1 MTSEQTGLENV
12 NIEGDAEIS
21 VSQEIHHGNIE
32 VSGGV
37 VNVNNLFIGTT
48 PQNQPLE
55 HHKPYSY
62 DNLRDRK
69 IDRNNGFLG
78 RDPDL
83 DKIHEL
89 LQKESHQ
96 TDHLPTVLIFGMA
109 GIGKSELARQYGKL
123 HRADFAGGVGIF
135 DAVEFGEQIRD
146 FIQQRFC
153 EDLDLRY
160 QRNLKAQ
167 VAEAWQAWLNFCGTD
182 RSALIIIDDVTD
194 YHSQVAPYL
203 PPKWG
208 NPCPFRFV
216 LTSRFELHGIGSKL
230 ELKELTT
237 EAAVQVLTQWADP
250 HPQNV
255 TDHPDLA
262 ARVCERLGCLPLALT
277 LVGSWLSLTERPLT
291 EAVTKLEQQGLASP
305 LLEPDKG
312 EMRQPPKEGIRAAL
326 SMSWE
331 LASADAQQL
340 GRVLSLFEP
349 IDLPWELVEAVTQA
363 YAPKSTAPPLH
374 QPPFRKTWWQR
385 LWDSLGQL
393 LRTFFPSKPHTV
405 PVVQPSSV
413 VIDDLSD
420 AKIMLRR
427 LSLLQ
432 VVERGR
438 VYRLHRLVHEFCHAQ
453 WQDADQEGWRNAWLQ
468 ALSDRAKKVPQF
480 IPHEAIPSWQL
491 LRPHFESAQK
501 VVSDL
506 RKSNPNPDLTTMDN
520 ILSGGCLRLGRVQ
533 IFEATYRRAIDAHD
547 QAMAAL
553 AVGESAMARKYFADA
568 VAGYQSAIEQ
578 ARLALPENSMILAG
592 YLHRIAVLFYEL
604 GKYREGIPPA
614 EEAVKI
620 ANLKASPLKLAN
632 YLNDLASIYYFQG
645 DHSEAEPLYVRALEI
660 DKRIYGAD
668 HPDVA
673 TSLNNLAELYKS
685 QGKYSEAEPLYVRSL
700 EIRERQLGADH
711 PHVATSLNNLALLY
725 ESQGKY
731 SEAEPLYVRSLEI
744 RERQLGAD
752 HPHVATSL
760 NNLAA
765 LYVSQGKYSEA
776 EPLYLRSLKILER
789 QLGADHPDVATSL
802 NNLAGL
808 YKSQGKYNEAEPLL
822 VRSLEI
828 LERQLGA
835 DHPTVARSLFNLS
848 VLYHETA
855 RPTAAL
861 NSIQRAIQI
870 YEQVIGVEHPNT
882 QAARSWLPVIKEKA
896 ERLPP

>member
-250 HPQNV
+250 HPQSV

-262 ARVCERLGCLPLALT
+262 ARVC
-277 LVGSWLSLTERPLT
+277 
-291 EAVTKLEQQGLASP
+291 
-305 LLEPDKG
+305 
-312 EMRQPPKEGIRAAL
+312 
-326 SMSWE
+326 
-331 LASADAQQL
+331 
-340 GRVLSLFEP
+340 
-349 IDLPWELVEAVTQA
+349 
-363 YAPKSTAPPLH
+363 
-374 QPPFRKTWWQR
+374 
-385 LWDSLGQL
+385 
-393 LRTFFPSKPHTV
+393 
-405 PVVQPSSV
+405 
-413 VIDDLSD
+413 
-420 AKIMLRR
+420 
-427 LSLLQ
+427 
-432 VVERGR
+432 
-438 VYRLHRLVHEFCHAQ
+438 
-453 WQDADQEGWRNAWLQ
+453 
-468 ALSDRAKKVPQF
+468 
-480 IPHEAIPSWQL
+480 
-491 LRPHFESAQK
+491 
-501 VVSDL
+501 
-506 RKSNPNPDLTTMDN
+506 
-520 ILSGGCLRLGRVQ
+520 
-533 IFEATYRRAIDAHD
+533 
-547 QAMAAL
+547 
-553 AVGESAMARKYFADA
+553 
-568 VAGYQSAIEQ
+568 
-578 ARLALPENSMILAG
+578 
-592 YLHRIAVLFYEL
+592 
-604 GKYREGIPPA
+604 
-614 EEAVKI
+614 
-620 ANLKASPLKLAN
+620 
-632 YLNDLASIYYFQG
+632 
-645 DHSEAEPLYVRALEI
+645 
-660 DKRIYGAD
+660 
-668 HPDVA
+668 
-673 TSLNNLAELYKS
+673 
-685 QGKYSEAEPLYVRSL
+685 
-700 EIRERQLGADH
+700 
-711 PHVATSLNNLALLY
+711 
-725 ESQGKY
+725 
-731 SEAEPLYVRSLEI
+731 
-744 RERQLGAD
+744 
-752 HPHVATSL
+752 
-760 NNLAA
+760 
-765 LYVSQGKYSEA
+765 
-776 EPLYLRSLKILER
+776 
-789 QLGADHPDVATSL
+789 
-802 NNLAGL
+802 
-808 YKSQGKYNEAEPLL
+808 
-822 VRSLEI
+822 
-828 LERQLGA
+828 
-835 DHPTVARSLFNLS
+835 
-848 VLYHETA
+848 
-855 RPTAAL
+855 
-861 NSIQRAIQI
+861 
-870 YEQVIGVEHPNT
+870 
-882 QAARSWLPVIKEKA
+882 
-896 ERLPP
+896 

>member
-1 MTSEQTGLENV
+1 MAENP
-12 NIEGDAEIS
+12 
-21 VSQEIHHGNIE
+21 SQPDDDIPQNTPQNTEDENKDDDNKLADQIG
-32 VSGGV
+32 VVAQSGGV

-48 PQNQPLE
+48 PQNQPSD
-55 HHKPYSY
+55 HHEPYSY
-62 DNLRDRK
+62 DNLGDRE

-78 RDPDL
+78 RDADL

-96 TDHLPTVLIFGMA
+96 TDHLPTVIIFGMA

-146 FIQQRFC
+146 FIQPRFC

-250 HPQNV
+250 HPQSV

-305 LLEPDKG
+305 LLEPNKKY
-312 EMRQPPKEGIRAAL
+312 EMRQPPKQGIRAAL

-331 LASADAQQL
+331 LASADAKQL

-385 LWDSLGQL
+385 LWDSLGHL
-393 LRTFFPSKPHTV
+393 LRAFFPSKPHTV

-468 ALSDRAKKVPQF
+468 GLSDRAKKVPQF

-501 VVSDL
+501 VVSNL

-520 ILSGGCLRLGRVQ
+520 ILSGGCFRLGRVQ
-533 IFEATYRRAIDAHD
+533 IFEATYRRARDTHD
-547 QAMAAL
+547 QGKAAL
-553 AVGESAMARKYFADA
+553 AVGESAMARTYFADA

-592 YLHRIAVLFYEL
+592 YLHRITVLFYEL

-620 ANLKASPLKLAN
+620 ANLKASPLKLAV
-632 YLNDLASIYYFQG
+632 YLNDLALLYDHQG
-645 DHSEAEPLYVRALEI
+645 KYSEAEPLCVRAFEIWERQLGADHPYVANSLNGLAELYKSQGKYSEAEPLYLRALEI
-660 DKRIYGAD
+660 RERQLEAD
-668 HPDVA
+668 HPYVA
-673 TSLNNLAELYKS
+673 QSLNNLAGLYYS

-711 PHVATSLNNLALLY
+711 PDVAGSLLNLA
-725 ESQGKY
+725 
-731 SEAEPLYVRSLEI
+731 
-744 RERQLGAD
+744 
-752 HPHVATSL
+752 
-760 NNLAA
+760 
-765 LYVSQGKYSEA
+765 
-776 EPLYLRSLKILER
+776 
-789 QLGADHPDVATSL
+789 
-802 NNLAGL
+802 
-808 YKSQGKYNEAEPLL
+808 
-822 VRSLEI
+822 
-828 LERQLGA
+828 
-835 DHPTVARSLFNLS
+835 

-882 QAARSWLPVIKEKA
+882 QAARSWLPVIKEKV